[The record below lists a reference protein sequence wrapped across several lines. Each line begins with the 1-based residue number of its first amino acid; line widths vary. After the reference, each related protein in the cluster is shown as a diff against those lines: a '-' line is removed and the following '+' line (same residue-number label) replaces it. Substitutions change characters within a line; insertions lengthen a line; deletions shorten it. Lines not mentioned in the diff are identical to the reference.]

1 MERVPEWNSGVFR
14 TSAWYFTTAGGATI
28 LYMLAF
34 VWNEKKDLSNQ
45 RKHGVSSET
54 AAGVFTDPDAV
65 SYLDRI
71 VDDEKR
77 WHTIGLAGA
86 IVILLV
92 VHTVDEKDE
101 EEIRIISARKAT
113 PSERNLYLPA
123 Q

>member
-1 MERVPEWNSGVFR
+1 M
-14 TSAWYFTTAGGATI
+14 
-28 LYMLAF
+28 AF
-34 VWNEKKDLSNQ
+34 VWDEKKDLSNQ
-45 RKHGVSSET
+45 RKHGVSFET
-54 AAGVFTDPDAV
+54 AVRVFTDQDAA

-71 VDDEKR
+71 ADGEKR
-77 WHTIGLAGA
+77 WHTIGLARA